1 MPMSDGYRKMK
12 VFSFKADPEMIRRF
26 EEIAREKG
34 YNKSELLRLI
44 IARYIR
50 EHEDSKKPFISRRIT
65 IK

>member
-1 MPMSDGYRKMK
+1 MSDGYRKLR
-12 VFSFKADPEMIRRF
+12 VFSFKADPEIIRRF

-50 EHEDSKKPFISRRIT
+50 EYEDSKRPFISHRIK